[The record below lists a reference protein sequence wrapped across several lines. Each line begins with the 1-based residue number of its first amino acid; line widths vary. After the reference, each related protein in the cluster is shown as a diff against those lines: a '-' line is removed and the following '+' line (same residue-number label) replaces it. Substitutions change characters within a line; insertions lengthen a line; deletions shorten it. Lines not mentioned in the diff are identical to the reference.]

1 MKTRS
6 AQGPT
11 LKRYCPASQKT
22 AANLTFFA
30 FNGSHSITGKWSFL
44 MTHQKG
50 NYRRGGLVL
59 FAASLLALLMA
70 FTLKAPTVALASI
83 ALFGLGGAALLIL
96 AGNRS

>member
-1 MKTRS
+1 
-6 AQGPT
+6 
-11 LKRYCPASQKT
+11 
-22 AANLTFFA
+22 
-30 FNGSHSITGKWSFL
+30 

-59 FAASLLALLMA
+59 FVASLLALLMA